1 MRSICTDFIKTLFTM
16 KNVTSVTL
24 PTTLQN
30 FSWLVLLIV
39 YGATSFLLLLC
50 RCESFI
56 IKKIEKKI
64 VTVSIVMC
72 KATTPMIQLI
82 CQNWNSKKKPEYD
95 QHSVPE
101 TVFHNHIDFY
111 TEVTHSITTSIDK
124 PFTMLTLEDKLLE
137 VYAVVCVV
145 REIWKKDN
153 FFTDLL
159 VVFEQLI

>member
-16 KNVTSVTL
+16 KNVTSVIL

-39 YGATSFLLLLC
+39 YGATSFLWLLC

-56 IKKIEKKI
+56 IKKIEKNI

-82 CQNWNSKKKPEYD
+82 CHNWNSKKKPEYD
-95 QHSVPE
+95 QHTV

-111 TEVTHSITTSIDK
+111 TEVTHSI
-124 PFTMLTLEDKLLE
+124 
-137 VYAVVCVV
+137 
-145 REIWKKDN
+145 
-153 FFTDLL
+153 
-159 VVFEQLI
+159 